1 MSLQNDPRLRVR
13 QSCLALP
20 HSGSAALP
28 PCLTRNLRHLPLAS
42 ASALALALGCAL
54 AALPGTA
61 LAGAWTQPQG
71 DTLVIVKALHSD
83 GRGWFD
89 DSHHRTTFGDGQQFD
104 GNGRSRQDQLNVY
117 VEHGL
122 TDKLSFIGNFY
133 FTDVGFSNYD
143 TVNGRQQTST
153 TGLADQ
159 EIGLRYALP
168 SAQDDVWRSSVQ
180 ALVSIPAYGRSKTYH
195 PTPVPG
201 ANSDPALGLGDYGLE
216 LRYSRGRGY
225 TLGGRNGYVD
235 LGGAVRLR
243 GSAASD
249 EVRVDASTGLSLT
262 PSWLLLGEVNVI
274 QGLGNGRNNAN
285 VVTDLATGNGY
296 VATGTNYDL
305 TKLQLST
312 LYTAP
317 GGSQWQVG
325 YQQPVMGRN
334 TAAAGGPFVA
344 AWWRF

>member
-1 MSLQNDPRLRVR
+1 MSLQNDPQLRVR
-13 QSCLALP
+13 LP
-20 HSGSAALP
+20 CAAALQSSP
-28 PCLTRNLRHLPLAS
+28 VVSPSSLESIPRRVPVA
-42 ASALALALGCAL
+42 ARSALALSCLI

-61 LAGAWTQPQG
+61 VAGAWTQPQG

-133 FTDVGFSNYD
+133 FTEVGFSNYGGD
-143 TVNGRQQTST
+143 GRTRTST

-159 EIGLRYALP
+159 EVGLRYALP
-168 SAQDDVWRSSVQ
+168 SAQEDVWRSSVQ

-195 PTPVPG
+195 PNNPS
-201 ANSDPALGLGDYGLE
+201 ANTDPALGLGDYGLE

-249 EVRVDASTGLSLT
+249 ELRVDASTGLSLT

-274 QGLGNGRNNAN
+274 QGLGNGRNNFDVPGSAGG
-285 VVTDLATGNGY
+285 VGF

>member
-1 MSLQNDPRLRVR
+1 MSLQNDPQLRVR
-13 QSCLALP
+13 QPCA
-20 HSGSAALP
+20 AALQSSP
-28 PCLTRNLRHLPLAS
+28 VVSPSSLDSTTRRVPVAAL
-42 ASALALALGCAL
+42 SALALSCLM
-54 AALPGTA
+54 AALPDTA
-61 LAGAWTQPQG
+61 VAGAWTQPQG

-133 FTDVGFSNYD
+133 FTEVGFSNYGGD
-143 TVNGRQQTST
+143 GRTRTST

-159 EIGLRYALP
+159 EVGLRYALP
-168 SAQDDVWRSSVQ
+168 SAQEDVWRSSVQ

-195 PTPVPG
+195 PNNPE

-262 PSWLLLGEVNVI
+262 PSWLLLSEVNVI
-274 QGLGNGRNNAN
+274 QGLGNGRNNFDVPGSAGG
-285 VVTDLATGNGY
+285 VGF

>member
-1 MSLQNDPRLRVR
+1 MSLLAAG
-13 QSCLALP
+13 CLI
-20 HSGSAALP
+20 AALP
-28 PCLTRNLRHLPLAS
+28 D
-42 ASALALALGCAL
+42 
-54 AALPGTA
+54 TA
-61 LAGAWTQPQG
+61 MAGAWTQPQG

-83 GRGWFD
+83 GTGWFD
-89 DSHHRTTFGDGQQFD
+89 DARHRGDFD
-104 GNGRSRQDQLNVY
+104 NNGRSRQDQLNVY

-122 TDKLSFIGNFY
+122 TDQLSVIGNFY
-133 FTDVGFSNYD
+133 FTEVGFNND
-143 TVNGRQQTST
+143 ELVNGAPGRARRST
-153 TGLADQ
+153 TGFADQ

-180 ALVSIPAYGRSKTYH
+180 ALVSIPAYGRSKTYQ
-195 PTPVPG
+195 PNNP
-201 ANSDPALGLGDYGLE
+201 ARDPALGLGDYGLE

-225 TLGGRNGYVD
+225 TLGGHNGYVD

-262 PSWLLLGEVNVI
+262 PSWLLLGELNVI
-274 QGLGNGRNNAN
+274 QGLGNGRN
-285 VVTDLATGNGY
+285 DATVISGPGDTGY

-334 TAAAGGPFVA
+334 TGAAGGPFVA

>member
-1 MSLQNDPRLRVR
+1 MSLQNDPRSRVR
-13 QSCLALP
+13 QSCVTPSL
-20 HSGSAALP
+20 SGSVERAPACSQPQPRPIQRAAMSLLAVGCLIAALP
-28 PCLTRNLRHLPLAS
+28 D
-42 ASALALALGCAL
+42 
-54 AALPGTA
+54 TA
-61 LAGAWTQPQG
+61 MAGAWTQPQG

-83 GRGWFD
+83 GTGWFD

-122 TDKLSFIGNFY
+122 TDQLSVIGNFY
-133 FTDVGFSNYD
+133 FTDVGFSNHGGD
-143 TVNGRQQTST
+143 GRTRAST
-153 TGLADQ
+153 TGFADQ

-195 PTPVPG
+195 PNTPG

-249 EVRVDASTGLSLT
+249 ELRVDASTGLSLT
-262 PSWLLLGEVNVI
+262 PSWLVLGELNVI
-274 QGLGNGRNNAN
+274 QGLGNGRNNFDVPGSAGG
-285 VVTDLATGNGY
+285 VSF

-334 TAAAGGPFVA
+334 TGAAGGPFVA

>member
-1 MSLQNDPRLRVR
+1 MSLQNDPQLRVR
-13 QSCLALP
+13 QPCA
-20 HSGSAALP
+20 AALQSSP
-28 PCLTRNLRHLPLAS
+28 VVSPSSLDSTARRVPVAAL
-42 ASALALALGCAL
+42 SALALSCLM
-54 AALPGTA
+54 AALPDTA
-61 LAGAWTQPQG
+61 VAGAWTQPQG

-133 FTDVGFSNYD
+133 FTEVGFSNYGGD
-143 TVNGRQQTST
+143 GRTRTST

-168 SAQDDVWRSSVQ
+168 SAQEDVWRSSVQ

-195 PTPVPG
+195 PNNPE

-274 QGLGNGRNNAN
+274 QGLGNGRNNFD
-285 VVTDLATGNGY
+285 VPGSTGGVGF

>member
-1 MSLQNDPRLRVR
+1 MSLQNDPQLRVR
-13 QSCLALP
+13 QPCATPLQSSLVVSP
-20 HSGSAALP
+20 SHSNP
-28 PCLTRNLRHLPLAS
+28 PRRRAPSVL
-42 ASALALALGCAL
+42 ASALALSCLL
-54 AALPGTA
+54 VALPGTA

-104 GNGRSRQDQLNVY
+104 GNGRARQDQLNVY
-117 VEHGL
+117 VEHGV

-133 FTDVGFSNYD
+133 FNEVGFSSHD
-143 TVNGRQQTST
+143 ASNGRQQTTT
-153 TGLADQ
+153 TGFADQ

-168 SAQDDVWRSSVQ
+168 SAQNDVWRSSVQ

-195 PTPVPG
+195 PNNP
-201 ANSDPALGLGDYGLE
+201 SRDPALGLGDYGLE
-216 LRYSRGRGY
+216 LRYSLGRGY
-225 TLGGRNGYVD
+225 TLGDHNGYVD

-249 EVRVDASTGLSLT
+249 EVRVDASTGLSLA
-262 PSWLLLGEVNVI
+262 PSWLLLGEINVI
-274 QGLGNGRNNAN
+274 QGLGNGRNDAFISGE
-285 VVTDLATGNGY
+285 TPADSGF

-305 TKLQLST
+305 TKLQLSA

-317 GGSQWQVG
+317 GGSQWQLG

-334 TAAAGGPFVA
+334 TGAAGGPFVA
-344 AWWRF
+344 GWWRF

>member
-1 MSLQNDPRLRVR
+1 MSLQNDPQLRVR
-13 QSCLALP
+13 QPCA
-20 HSGSAALP
+20 AALQSRPVVSP
-28 PCLTRNLRHLPLAS
+28 PSLAS
-42 ASALALALGCAL
+42 STRRVPAAALSALALSCVM

-61 LAGAWTQPQG
+61 VAGAWTQPQG

-133 FTDVGFSNYD
+133 FTEVGFSNYGGD
-143 TVNGRQQTST
+143 GRTRTST

-159 EIGLRYALP
+159 EVGLRYALP
-168 SAQDDVWRSSVQ
+168 SAQEDVWRSSVQ

-195 PTPVPG
+195 PNNPS
-201 ANSDPALGLGDYGLE
+201 ANTDPALGLGDYGLE

-249 EVRVDASTGLSLT
+249 ELRVDASSGLSLT

-274 QGLGNGRNNAN
+274 QGLGNGRNNFDVPGSAGG
-285 VVTDLATGNGY
+285 VGF

>member
-1 MSLQNDPRLRVR
+1 MSLQNDPQLRVR
-13 QSCLALP
+13 QPCA
-20 HSGSAALP
+20 AALQSSP
-28 PCLTRNLRHLPLAS
+28 VVSPSSLDSIARRVPVAAL
-42 ASALALALGCAL
+42 SALALSCLMAV
-54 AALPGTA
+54 LPDTA
-61 LAGAWTQPQG
+61 VAGAWTQPQG

-122 TDKLSFIGNFY
+122 SDKLSFIGNFY
-133 FTDVGFSNYD
+133 FTEVGFSNYGGD
-143 TVNGRQQTST
+143 GRTRTST

-168 SAQDDVWRSSVQ
+168 SAQEDVWRSSVQ

-195 PTPVPG
+195 PNNPE

-274 QGLGNGRNNAN
+274 QGLGNGRNNFDVPGSAGG
-285 VVTDLATGNGY
+285 VGF

>member
-1 MSLQNDPRLRVR
+1 MSLQNDPRSRVR
-13 QSCLALP
+13 QSCLT
-20 HSGSAALP
+20 SGQSSPVATSSTPARNARRLSVAAL
-28 PCLTRNLRHLPLAS
+28 S
-42 ASALALALGCAL
+42 ALALGCAL
-54 AALPGTA
+54 AALPGSAT
-61 LAGAWTQPQG
+61 AGAWTQPQG

-83 GRGWFD
+83 GTGWFD
-89 DSHHRTTFGDGQQFD
+89 DAHHRGDFAN
-104 GNGRSRQDQLNVY
+104 NGRSRQDQLNVY

-122 TDKLSFIGNFY
+122 NDRLSVIGNFY
-133 FTDVGFSNYD
+133 FTEVGFNND
-143 TVNGRQQTST
+143 ELINDAPGRARRST
-153 TGLADQ
+153 TGFADQ

-168 SAQDDVWRSSVQ
+168 SAADDIWRSSVQ

-195 PTPVPG
+195 PNNPG
-201 ANSDPALGLGDYGLE
+201 RDPALGLGDYGLE

-249 EVRVDASTGLSLT
+249 EVRVDVSTGLSLT
-262 PSWLLLGEVNVI
+262 PSWLLLGELNVI
-274 QGLGNGRNNAN
+274 QGLGNGRNDAF
-285 VVTDLATGNGY
+285 VVSSRPGDTGF

-334 TAAAGGPFVA
+334 TGAAGGPFVA

>member
-1 MSLQNDPRLRVR
+1 MSLQNDPQLRVR
-13 QSCLALP
+13 QPCA
-20 HSGSAALP
+20 AALQSSP
-28 PCLTRNLRHLPLAS
+28 VVSPSSLDSTARRVPVAAL
-42 ASALALALGCAL
+42 SALALSCLM
-54 AALPGTA
+54 AALPDTA
-61 LAGAWTQPQG
+61 VAGAWTQPQG

-133 FTDVGFSNYD
+133 FTEVGFSNYGG
-143 TVNGRQQTST
+143 NGRTRTST

-159 EIGLRYALP
+159 EVGLRYALP
-168 SAQDDVWRSSVQ
+168 SAQEDVWRSSVQ

-195 PTPVPG
+195 PNNPE

-274 QGLGNGRNNAN
+274 QGLGNGRNNFDVPGSAGG
-285 VVTDLATGNGY
+285 VGF

>member
-1 MSLQNDPRLRVR
+1 MSLHNDPQLRVR
-13 QSCLALP
+13 QPCAAAPQS
-20 HSGSAALP
+20 SSVALP
-28 PCLTRNLRHLPLAS
+28 PSLESTMCRAPVAAL
-42 ASALALALGCAL
+42 SALALSCLM
-54 AALPGTA
+54 AAVPGTA

-83 GRGWFD
+83 GTGWFD
-89 DSHHRTTFGDGQQFD
+89 DAHHRGDFGN
-104 GNGRSRQDQLNVY
+104 NGRSRQDQLNVY

-122 TDKLSFIGNFY
+122 SDTLSVIGNFY
-133 FTDVGFSNYD
+133 FTEVGFNND
-143 TVNGRQQTST
+143 EPVNGAPGRARRST
-153 TGLADQ
+153 TGFADQ

-168 SAQDDVWRSSVQ
+168 SAADDVWRSAVQ
-180 ALVSIPAYGRSKTYH
+180 ALVSLPAYGRSKTYH
-195 PTPVPG
+195 PNNPG
-201 ANSDPALGLGDYGLE
+201 RDPALGLGDYGLE

-274 QGLGNGRNNAN
+274 QGLGNGRNDAF
-285 VVTDLATGNGY
+285 VVGSTPGDSGF

-334 TAAAGGPFVA
+334 TGAAGGPFVA

>member
-1 MSLQNDPRLRVR
+1 MSLQNDPQLRVR
-13 QSCLALP
+13 QPCVAAPQSSPVVSPSSLDSIARRVP
-20 HSGSAALP
+20 VAAL
-28 PCLTRNLRHLPLAS
+28 
-42 ASALALALGCAL
+42 SALALSCLM
-54 AALPGTA
+54 AALPDTA
-61 LAGAWTQPQG
+61 VAGAWTQPQG

-133 FTDVGFSNYD
+133 FTEVGFSNYGGD
-143 TVNGRQQTST
+143 GRTRTST

-168 SAQDDVWRSSVQ
+168 SAQEDVWRSSVQ

-195 PTPVPG
+195 PNNPE

-274 QGLGNGRNNAN
+274 QGLGNGRNNFDVPGSAGG
-285 VVTDLATGNGY
+285 VGF

>member
-20 HSGSAALP
+20 HSGSAALQP
-28 PCLTRNLRHLPLAS
+28 RLTRNLRRLPLAS
-42 ASALALALGCAL
+42 ASALALGCAL

-133 FTDVGFSNYD
+133 FTDVGFSNYGGD
-143 TVNGRQQTST
+143 GRTRTST
-153 TGLADQ
+153 TGFADQ

-168 SAQDDVWRSSVQ
+168 SAPDDVWRSSVQ
-180 ALVSIPAYGRSKTYH
+180 ALVSIPAYGRSKTFH
-195 PTPVPG
+195 PNNPD

-262 PSWLLLGEVNVI
+262 TSWLLLGEVNVI
-274 QGLGNGRNNAN
+274 QGLGNGRNNFDVPGSAGG
-285 VVTDLATGNGY
+285 VGF

>member
-20 HSGSAALP
+20 QSGSAASP
-28 PCLTRNLRHLPLAS
+28 PHLTRNLRRLPLAS
-42 ASALALALGCAL
+42 ASALALGCAL

-83 GRGWFD
+83 GTGWFD
-89 DSHHRTTFGDGQQFD
+89 DSHHRGDFGN
-104 GNGRSRQDQLNVY
+104 NGRSRQDQLNVY

-122 TDKLSFIGNFY
+122 SDKLSFIGNFY
-133 FTDVGFSNYD
+133 FTEVGFNND
-143 TVNGRQQTST
+143 EPVNGAPGRARRST
-153 TGLADQ
+153 TGFADQ

-168 SAQDDVWRSSVQ
+168 GAADDVWRSSVQ

-195 PTPVPG
+195 PNNPG
-201 ANSDPALGLGDYGLE
+201 RDPALGLGDYGLE

-274 QGLGNGRNNAN
+274 QGLGNGRNDAF
-285 VVTDLATGNGY
+285 VVGSTPGDSGF

-334 TAAAGGPFVA
+334 TGAAGGPFVA

>member
-1 MSLQNDPRLRVR
+1 MSLQNDPQLRVR
-13 QSCLALP
+13 QPCA
-20 HSGSAALP
+20 AALQSSP
-28 PCLTRNLRHLPLAS
+28 VVSPSSLDSTTRRVPVAAL
-42 ASALALALGCAL
+42 SALALSCLM
-54 AALPGTA
+54 AAFPDTA
-61 LAGAWTQPQG
+61 VAGAWTQPQG

-133 FTDVGFSNYD
+133 FTEVGFSNYGGD
-143 TVNGRQQTST
+143 GRTRTST

-168 SAQDDVWRSSVQ
+168 SAQEDVWRSSVQ

-195 PTPVPG
+195 PNNPE

-274 QGLGNGRNNAN
+274 QGLGNGRNNFDVPGSAGG
-285 VVTDLATGNGY
+285 VGF

>member
-1 MSLQNDPRLRVR
+1 MSLQNDPQLRVR
-13 QSCLALP
+13 QPCA
-20 HSGSAALP
+20 AALQSSP
-28 PCLTRNLRHLPLAS
+28 VVSPSSLDSTTRRVPVAAL
-42 ASALALALGCAL
+42 SALALSCLM
-54 AALPGTA
+54 AALPDTA
-61 LAGAWTQPQG
+61 VAGAWTQPQG

-133 FTDVGFSNYD
+133 FTEVGFSNYGGD
-143 TVNGRQQTST
+143 GRTRTST

-159 EIGLRYALP
+159 EVGLRYALP
-168 SAQDDVWRSSVQ
+168 SAQEDVWRSSVQ

-195 PTPVPG
+195 PNNPE

-274 QGLGNGRNNAN
+274 QGLGNGRNNFDVPGSAGG
-285 VVTDLATGNGY
+285 VGF

>member
-1 MSLQNDPRLRVR
+1 MSLQNDPRSRVR
-13 QSCLALP
+13 PSCLTSVQSSPVATSSTPFSNARRTPVATL
-20 HSGSAALP
+20 
-28 PCLTRNLRHLPLAS
+28 
-42 ASALALALGCAL
+42 SALALSCAL
-54 AALPGTA
+54 AALPGSA
-61 LAGAWTQPQG
+61 IAGAWTQPQG

-89 DSHHRTTFGDGQQFD
+89 DSHRRTTFGDGQQFD

-117 VEHGL
+117 VEHGV
-122 TDKLSFIGNFY
+122 TDTLSVIGNFY
-133 FTDVGFSNYD
+133 FTDVGFSNYGGS
-143 TVNGRQQTST
+143 GRTRTST
-153 TGLADQ
+153 TGFADQ

-168 SAQDDVWRSSVQ
+168 SAPDDVWRSSVQ
-180 ALVSIPAYGRSKTYH
+180 ALVSIPAYGRSKTFH
-195 PTPVPG
+195 PNNPD

-262 PSWLLLGEVNVI
+262 PSWLLLGELNVI
-274 QGLGNGRNNAN
+274 QGLGNGRSNFDVPGSAGG
-285 VVTDLATGNGY
+285 VGF

-317 GGSQWQVG
+317 GGSQWQLG

-334 TAAAGGPFVA
+334 TGAAGGPFVA

>member
-1 MSLQNDPRLRVR
+1 MSLQNDPQLRVR
-13 QSCLALP
+13 QPCA
-20 HSGSAALP
+20 AALQSSP
-28 PCLTRNLRHLPLAS
+28 VVSPSSLDSTARRVPVAAL
-42 ASALALALGCAL
+42 SALALSCLM
-54 AALPGTA
+54 AALPDTA
-61 LAGAWTQPQG
+61 VAGAWTQPQG

-133 FTDVGFSNYD
+133 FTEVGFSNYGGD
-143 TVNGRQQTST
+143 GRTRTST

-159 EIGLRYALP
+159 EVGLRYALP
-168 SAQDDVWRSSVQ
+168 SAQEDVWRSSVQ

-195 PTPVPG
+195 PNNPE

-274 QGLGNGRNNAN
+274 QGLGNGRNNFDVPGSAGG
-285 VVTDLATGNGY
+285 VGF

>member
-1 MSLQNDPRLRVR
+1 MT
-13 QSCLALP
+13 
-20 HSGSAALP
+20 SAA
-28 PCLTRNLRHLPLAS
+28 
-42 ASALALALGCAL
+42 ALALGCAL

-133 FTDVGFSNYD
+133 FTDVGFSNYGGD
-143 TVNGRQQTST
+143 GRTRTST
-153 TGLADQ
+153 TGFADQ

-180 ALVSIPAYGRSKTYH
+180 ALVSIPAYGRSKTFH
-195 PTPVPG
+195 PNNPE

-262 PSWLLLGEVNVI
+262 PSWLLLGELNVI
-274 QGLGNGRNNAN
+274 QGLGNGRNNFDVPGSAGG
-285 VVTDLATGNGY
+285 VGF

>member
-1 MSLQNDPRLRVR
+1 MSLQNDPQLRVR
-13 QSCLALP
+13 QPCA
-20 HSGSAALP
+20 AALQSSP
-28 PCLTRNLRHLPLAS
+28 VVSPSSLDSIARRVPVAAL
-42 ASALALALGCAL
+42 SALALSCLM
-54 AALPGTA
+54 AALPDTA
-61 LAGAWTQPQG
+61 VAGAWTQPQG

-83 GRGWFD
+83 GTGWFD

-133 FTDVGFSNYD
+133 FTEVGFSNYGGD
-143 TVNGRQQTST
+143 GRTRTST

-159 EIGLRYALP
+159 EVGLRYALP
-168 SAQDDVWRSSVQ
+168 SAQEDVWRSSVQ

-195 PTPVPG
+195 PNNPE

-274 QGLGNGRNNAN
+274 QGLGNGRNNFDVPGSAGG
-285 VVTDLATGNGY
+285 VGF

>member
-1 MSLQNDPRLRVR
+1 MSLQNDPRSRVR
-13 QSCLALP
+13 PSCLTSVQSSPVATSSTP
-20 HSGSAALP
+20 SSNARRTPVAAV
-28 PCLTRNLRHLPLAS
+28 A
-42 ASALALALGCAL
+42 ALALSCAL
-54 AALPGTA
+54 AALPGSA
-61 LAGAWTQPQG
+61 IAGAWTQPQG

-89 DSHHRTTFGDGQQFD
+89 DSHRRTTFGDGQQFD

-117 VEHGL
+117 VEHGV
-122 TDKLSFIGNFY
+122 TDTLSVIGNFY
-133 FTDVGFSNYD
+133 FTDVGFSNHD
-143 TVNGRQQTST
+143 AVNGRQQTTT
-153 TGLADQ
+153 TGFADQ

-168 SAQDDVWRSSVQ
+168 SAPDDVWRSSVQ
-180 ALVSIPAYGRSKTYH
+180 ALVSIPAYGRSKTFH
-195 PTPVPG
+195 PNNPD

-262 PSWLLLGEVNVI
+262 PSWLLLGELNVI
-274 QGLGNGRNNAN
+274 QGLGNGRSNFDVPGSAGG
-285 VVTDLATGNGY
+285 VGF

-317 GGSQWQVG
+317 GGSQWQLG

-334 TAAAGGPFVA
+334 TGAAGGPFVA

>member
-1 MSLQNDPRLRVR
+1 M
-13 QSCLALP
+13 
-20 HSGSAALP
+20 
-28 PCLTRNLRHLPLAS
+28 
-42 ASALALALGCAL
+42 SALALSCLM
-54 AALPGTA
+54 AALPDTA
-61 LAGAWTQPQG
+61 VAGAWTQPRG

-133 FTDVGFSNYD
+133 FTEVGFSNYGGD
-143 TVNGRQQTST
+143 GRTRTST

-168 SAQDDVWRSSVQ
+168 SAQEDVWRSSVQ

-195 PTPVPG
+195 PNNPE

-274 QGLGNGRNNAN
+274 QGLGNGRNNFDVPGSAGG
-285 VVTDLATGNGY
+285 VGF

>member
-1 MSLQNDPRLRVR
+1 MSLQNDPRSRVR

-20 HSGSAALP
+20 HSSSAAP
-28 PCLTRNLRHLPLAS
+28 SRHRTPNLRRSPLTS
-42 ASALALALGCAL
+42 VSALALSCAL
-54 AALPGTA
+54 AALPGMA

-71 DTLVIVKALHSD
+71 DTLVIVKAQHSD

-133 FTDVGFSNYD
+133 FTDVGFSNYGGD
-143 TVNGRQQTST
+143 GRTRTST
-153 TGLADQ
+153 TGFADQ

-168 SAQDDVWRSSVQ
+168 SAPDDVWRSSVQ
-180 ALVSIPAYGRSKTYH
+180 ALVSIPAYGRSKTFH
-195 PTPVPG
+195 PNNPD

-262 PSWLLLGEVNVI
+262 PSWLLLGELNVI
-274 QGLGNGRNNAN
+274 QGLGNGRNNFD
-285 VVTDLATGNGY
+285 VPGSSGGVGF

>member
-1 MSLQNDPRLRVR
+1 MSLQNDPQRRVR
-13 QSCLALP
+13 RSCATPLESSSVAPLSHQNPTQPRAL
-20 HSGSAALP
+20 SVL
-28 PCLTRNLRHLPLAS
+28 
-42 ASALALALGCAL
+42 ASALALGCVL
-54 AALPGTA
+54 AAAPGAA

-122 TDKLSFIGNFY
+122 TEKLSFIGNFY
-133 FTDVGFSNYD
+133 FSDVGFSNHD
-143 TVNGRQQTST
+143 AVNGRQQTTT
-153 TGLADQ
+153 TGFADQ

-168 SAQDDVWRSSVQ
+168 SAQNDVWRSAVQ
-180 ALVSIPAYGRSKTYH
+180 ALVSVPAYGRSKTYH
-195 PTPVPG
+195 PNNPS

-249 EVRVDASTGLSLT
+249 ELRVDASTGLSLT
-262 PSWLLLGEVNVI
+262 PSWLLLGELNVI
-274 QGLGNGRNNAN
+274 QGLGNGRVNFDVAGSGGG
-285 VVTDLATGNGY
+285 VGF

-334 TAAAGGPFVA
+334 TGAAGGPFVA

>member
-1 MSLQNDPRLRVR
+1 MPRR
-13 QSCLALP
+13 S
-20 HSGSAALP
+20 
-28 PCLTRNLRHLPLAS
+28 
-42 ASALALALGCAL
+42 LALGCAL

-133 FTDVGFSNYD
+133 FTDVGFSNYGGD
-143 TVNGRQQTST
+143 GRTRTST
-153 TGLADQ
+153 TGFADQ

-180 ALVSIPAYGRSKTYH
+180 ALVSIPAYGRSKTFH
-195 PTPVPG
+195 PNNPE

-262 PSWLLLGEVNVI
+262 PSWLLLGELNVI
-274 QGLGNGRNNAN
+274 QGLGNGRNNFDVPGSAGG
-285 VVTDLATGNGY
+285 VGY
-296 VATGTNYDL
+296 VATGSNYDL

>member
-1 MSLQNDPRLRVR
+1 MSLQNDPRSRVR
-13 QSCLALP
+13 QSCLT
-20 HSGSAALP
+20 SGQSSPVVASSTPARNARRLSVAAI
-28 PCLTRNLRHLPLAS
+28 
-42 ASALALALGCAL
+42 SALALSCAL
-54 AALPGTA
+54 AVLPGSA
-61 LAGAWTQPQG
+61 IAGAWTQPQG

-122 TDKLSFIGNFY
+122 TDALSVIGNFY
-133 FTDVGFSNYD
+133 FNDIGFSSHD
-143 TVNGRQQTST
+143 AVSGRQQTTT
-153 TGLADQ
+153 TGFADQ

-168 SAQDDVWRSSVQ
+168 SAQNDVWRSSVQ

-195 PTPVPG
+195 PNNPD

-262 PSWLLLGEVNVI
+262 PSWLLLGELNVI
-274 QGLGNGRNNAN
+274 QGLGNGRSNFDVPGSAGG
-285 VVTDLATGNGY
+285 VGF

-317 GGSQWQVG
+317 GGSQWQLG

-334 TAAAGGPFVA
+334 TGAAGGPFVA

>member
-1 MSLQNDPRLRVR
+1 MSLQNDPQLRVR
-13 QSCLALP
+13 QPCV
-20 HSGSAALP
+20 AALQSSP
-28 PCLTRNLRHLPLAS
+28 VVSPSSLDPTARRVPVAAL
-42 ASALALALGCAL
+42 SALALSCLMAT
-54 AALPGTA
+54 LPDTA
-61 LAGAWTQPQG
+61 VAGAWTQPQG

-133 FTDVGFSNYD
+133 FTEVGFSNYGGD
-143 TVNGRQQTST
+143 GRTRTST

-168 SAQDDVWRSSVQ
+168 SAQEDVWRSSVQ

-195 PTPVPG
+195 PNNPE

-262 PSWLLLGEVNVI
+262 PSWLLLGEVNMI
-274 QGLGNGRNNAN
+274 QGLGNGRNNFDVPGSAGG
-285 VVTDLATGNGY
+285 VGF

-305 TKLQLST
+305 AKLQLST

>member
-1 MSLQNDPRLRVR
+1 MSLQNDPQLRGR
-13 QSCLALP
+13 QRCANPLQSSLVA
-20 HSGSAALP
+20 S
-28 PCLTRNLRHLPLAS
+28 PCHPNPTQHRAPS
-42 ASALALALGCAL
+42 VASALALSCLL
-54 AALPGTA
+54 VALPGTV

-89 DSHHRTTFGDGQQFD
+89 DGHHRTTFGDGQEFD

-122 TDKLSFIGNFY
+122 TEKLSFIGNFY
-133 FTDVGFSNYD
+133 FNDVGFSNHD
-143 TVNGRQQTST
+143 AVNGRQKTTT
-153 TGLADQ
+153 TGFADQ

-168 SAQDDVWRSSVQ
+168 SAQDDVWRSSLQ

-195 PTPVPG
+195 PNNPS

-225 TLGGRNGYVD
+225 TLGDHNGYVD

-249 EVRVDASTGLSLT
+249 ELRVDASTGLSLA
-262 PSWLLLGEVNVI
+262 PSWLLLGELNVI
-274 QGLGNGRNNAN
+274 QGLGNGR
-285 VVTDLATGNGY
+285 GNF

-334 TAAAGGPFVA
+334 TGAAGGPFVA

>member
-1 MSLQNDPRLRVR
+1 MSLQNDPRSRVR
-13 QSCLALP
+13 PSCLTSVQSSPVATSSTRSSNARRP
-20 HSGSAALP
+20 PAAAL
-28 PCLTRNLRHLPLAS
+28 
-42 ASALALALGCAL
+42 SALALSCAL
-54 AALPGTA
+54 AALPGSA
-61 LAGAWTQPQG
+61 IAGAWTQPQG
-71 DTLVIVKALHSD
+71 NTLVIVKALHSD

-89 DSHHRTTFGDGQQFD
+89 DSHRRTTFGDGQQFD

-117 VEHGL
+117 VEHGV
-122 TDKLSFIGNFY
+122 TDTLSVIGNFY
-133 FTDVGFSNYD
+133 FTDVGFSNYGGS
-143 TVNGRQQTST
+143 GRTRTST
-153 TGLADQ
+153 TGFADQ

-168 SAQDDVWRSSVQ
+168 SAADDVWRSSVQ
-180 ALVSIPAYGRSKTYH
+180 ALVSIPAYGRSKTFH
-195 PTPVPG
+195 PNNPD

-262 PSWLLLGEVNVI
+262 PSWLLLGELNVI
-274 QGLGNGRNNAN
+274 QGLGNGRSNFDVPGSAGG
-285 VVTDLATGNGY
+285 VGF

-317 GGSQWQVG
+317 GGSQWQLG

-334 TAAAGGPFVA
+334 TGAAGGPFVA

>member
-1 MSLQNDPRLRVR
+1 MSLQIDPRSRVR
-13 QSCLALP
+13 QSCLILLQSSPVARPSASFRSLGGKP
-20 HSGSAALP
+20 LAAL
-28 PCLTRNLRHLPLAS
+28 S
-42 ASALALALGCAL
+42 ALALGCTL
-54 AALPGTA
+54 AALPGAA

-122 TDKLSFIGNFY
+122 TDRLSVIGNFY
-133 FTDVGFSNYD
+133 FSDVGFSSHD
-143 TVNGRQQTST
+143 SGRGRQQTST
-153 TGLADQ
+153 TGFADQ

-168 SAQDDVWRSSVQ
+168 SAPDDVWRSSVQ
-180 ALVSIPAYGRSKTYH
+180 GLVSIPAYGRSKTYH
-195 PTPVPG
+195 PNNPQ
-201 ANSDPALGLGDYGLE
+201 ANTDPALGLGDYGLE

-262 PSWLLLGEVNVI
+262 PSWLLLGELNVI
-274 QGLGNGRNNAN
+274 QGLGNGRNNFDVAGSAGG
-285 VVTDLATGNGY
+285 VGF

-317 GGSQWQVG
+317 GGSQWQLG

>member
-1 MSLQNDPRLRVR
+1 MSLQNDPRSRVR
-13 QSCLALP
+13 QSCLTSVQSSPVAT
-20 HSGSAALP
+20 SATPSRDARRMP
-28 PCLTRNLRHLPLAS
+28 VA
-42 ASALALALGCAL
+42 AVSALALSCAL
-54 AALPGTA
+54 AALPGSA
-61 LAGAWTQPQG
+61 IAGAWTRPQG
-71 DTLVIVKALHSD
+71 DTLVIVKALHGD
-83 GRGWFD
+83 GTGWFD
-89 DSHHRTTFGDGQQFD
+89 DSHHRGDFAN
-104 GNGRSRQDQLNVY
+104 NGRSRQDQLNVY

-122 TDKLSFIGNFY
+122 SDNLSVIGNFY
-133 FTDVGFSNYD
+133 FTEVGFNND
-143 TVNGRQQTST
+143 EPVNGAPGRARRST
-153 TGLADQ
+153 TGFADQ

-168 SAQDDVWRSSVQ
+168 SAPDDVWRSSVQ

-195 PTPVPG
+195 PNNPG
-201 ANSDPALGLGDYGLE
+201 RDPALGLGDYGLE

-249 EVRVDASTGLSLT
+249 EVRVDASSGLSLT

-274 QGLGNGRNNAN
+274 QGLGNGRNDAF
-285 VVTDLATGNGY
+285 VVGTTPGDSGF

-334 TAAAGGPFVA
+334 TGAAGGPFVA